1 MVSPKKYGT
10 KYSPLSRYL
19 LKRGHFTNRAVISIA
34 EIEGIIGDN
43 LPFNALRDPDWWA
56 NSQGSAQGRA
66 WIDVGW
72 EIRGIDLSK
81 RTATFA
87 RVANVE
93 VKTEKKRK
101 KKTQA
106 TFFKKKTFQLIKP
119 RKRGPLSKTK
129 LARAQARLKNV
140 ERGRNATQQYK
151 SKLKPKPAYEKRL
164 FKPEAKPSKA

>member
-19 LKRGHFTNRAVISIA
+19 LKRGHFTNRAVLSFA

-43 LPFNALRDPDWWA
+43 LPLNVVRDPDWWA
-56 NSQGSAQGRA
+56 NSRGSAQGRA

-72 EIRGIDLSK
+72 EIQGTDLNK

-101 KKTQA
+101 KKTQT
-106 TFFKKKTFQLIKP
+106 TFFKKKTFKMIKP
-119 RKRGPLSKTK
+119 RRHGPPSKTK
-129 LARAQARLKNV
+129 LALAQARLKNV
-140 ERGRNATQQYK
+140 ERGRTATQQFK
-151 SKLKPKPAYEKRL
+151 GKLRPKPAYEKRL